1 MTKKLSGKKLVGSLL
16 NFVTDERY
24 SGKWRNKKGIEI
36 KEELQSLVYI
46 ILSSIRERQA
56 TTYLFITSSTMIFAK
71 FSPLIMPAAI
81 PNEVFIETHTEML
94 GLLGNSKNKLQ

>member
-46 ILSSIRERQA
+46 ILSSSRERQA
-56 TTYLFITSSTMIFAK
+56 TYLFITSSTMRFAK

-81 PNEVFIETHTEML
+81 PNKVLIEIQTEIL